1 MAISYLGCSHAV
13 PGGVCLGGA
22 SVREEAGA
30 TPRAARSLRHALLGL
45 VALIVALGATTGT
58 AAAVPGGV
66 AYIDGGHVQIAKL
79 DGTKKVQLSDGLA
92 WWNAVAQ
99 SDTGGVL
106 ATKNEPGKISQ
117 FSLFQTWDASGNPA
131 RFGPLNHDASGAS
144 LAMPLTLEL
153 TASNG
158 LMLYGYTAQ
167 FFGPPLTTRHGYYAQ
182 TTTTTGVFAPLN
194 QTALRWPTLA
204 GDRVVGTSDESTISV
219 LNADQNFVGSETTLW
234 PNIDVSGAGPGAT
247 LHRTSLSTN
256 GTVLAAEVVFET
268 DSSNGSYEQ
277 ERIAMIRTPGLGQ
290 EPLPGDCWLPVAGK
304 GTNPSVSQ
312 DGTLIAWKDDQ
323 GVKIAGVPDF
333 SGAELCNLTRPPVVI
348 SATGSEPAL
357 GPIDVDAIWAARNP
371 ALGAPAALGAPGNP
385 ASVAL
390 VALSVTPPARVTAKA
405 LTDTRGITLTV
416 ATPVSG
422 KVRVALTI
430 QPRLVGRKGSTP
442 IVIAT
447 GTATAAAAGKL
458 KVRVRPTPI
467 GRTLTAKLRGKRVT
481 ITVRIGTLKT
491 TKLIRLW

>member
-1 MAISYLGCSHAV
+1 MTTSYPECTHAV
-13 PGGVCLGGA
+13 PGAPHAAGIG
-22 SVREEAGA
+22 AGA

-106 ATKNEPGKISQ
+106 ATKNEPGKIAQ
-117 FSLFQTWDASGNPA
+117 LSLFQTWDASGNPA

-158 LMLYGYTAQ
+158 LMLYGYSAQ
-167 FFGPPLTTRHGYYAQ
+167 FWGYPTSTFSQGYYMQ
-182 TTTTTGVFAPLN
+182 TTTMAAVGTPLK
-194 QTALRWPTLA
+194 QTVLRWPTLA

-219 LNADQNFVGSETTLW
+219 LNADQNFVGNETTLW
-234 PNIDVSGAGPGAT
+234 PNIDVSGLPGAK
-247 LHRTSLSTN
+247 LRRTSLSTD
-256 GTVLAAEVVFET
+256 GTVLAAEVVFWP
-268 DSSNGSYEQ
+268 DSK
-277 ERIAMIRTPGLGQ
+277 IAMIRTPGLGQ
-290 EPLPGDCWLPVAGK
+290 APLPGDCWLPVAGK

-333 SGAELCNLTRPPVVI
+333 SGAEPCNLTRPPVVI

-371 ALGAPAALGAPGNP
+371 APGAPGALVALANP
-385 ASVAL
+385 AS

-405 LTDTRGITLTV
+405 LTSTRGITLTV
-416 ATPVSG
+416 VIPVSG
-422 KVRVALTI
+422 KVRVAVTI
-430 QPRLVGRKGSTP
+430 QPRFVGRKGRTP

-447 GTATAAAAGKL
+447 GTATAAVAGKL

-467 GRTLTAKLRGKRVT
+467 GRKLTAQLRGKRVT
-481 ITVRIGTLKT
+481 ITVRIGTLKI

>member
-1 MAISYLGCSHAV
+1 MTTSYPECTRAV
-13 PGGVCLGGA
+13 PGAPPAAGIG
-22 SVREEAGA
+22 AGA

-58 AAAVPGGV
+58 VAAVPGGV

-79 DGTKKVQLSDGLA
+79 DGTKKIQLSDGLA

-106 ATKNEPGKISQ
+106 ATKNEPGKIAQ
-117 FSLFQTWDASGNPA
+117 LSLFQTWDASGNPA

-153 TASNG
+153 AASNG
-158 LMLYGYTAQ
+158 LMLYGYSAL
-167 FFGPPLTTRHGYYAQ
+167 FYGYLTTRLSQGYYAQ
-182 TTTTTGVFAPLN
+182 TTATAAVGTPLK
-194 QTALRWPTLA
+194 QTVLRWPTLA

-219 LNADQNFVGSETTLW
+219 LNADQNFVGNETTLW
-234 PNIDVSGAGPGAT
+234 PNIDVSGLPGAT
-247 LHRTSLSTN
+247 LHRTSLSTD

-268 DSSNGSYEQ
+268 DSSNGSYEE

-290 EPLPGDCWLPVAGK
+290 APLPGDCWLPVVGK

-333 SGAELCNLTRPPVVI
+333 SGAEPCNLTRPPVVI
-348 SATGSEPAL
+348 SATGSDPAL

-371 ALGAPAALGAPGNP
+371 APAAPGALGALANP
-385 ASVAL
+385 AAVT
-390 VALSVTPPARVTAKA
+390 LSVTPPARVTAKA
-405 LTDTRGITLTV
+405 LTSTRGITLTV
-416 ATPVSG
+416 AIPVSG
-422 KVRVALTI
+422 KVRVAVTI
-430 QPRLVGRKGSTP
+430 QPRLVGRTGRTP

-447 GTATAAAAGKL
+447 GTATAAVAGKL

-467 GRTLTAKLRGKRVT
+467 GRKLTAQLRGKRVT
-481 ITVRIGTLKT
+481 ITVRIGTWKT

>member
-1 MAISYLGCSHAV
+1 MTTSYPGCTHAV
-13 PGGVCLGGA
+13 PGVPRAVGIG
-22 SVREEAGA
+22 AGA
-30 TPRAARSLRHALLGL
+30 TPRPARSLRHALLGL
-45 VALIVALGATTGT
+45 VALIVALGATTGVV
-58 AAAVPGGV
+58 AAVPGGV

-106 ATKNEPGKISQ
+106 ATKNEPGKIAQ
-117 FSLFQTWDASGNPA
+117 LSLFQTWDASGNPA
-131 RFGPLNHDASGAS
+131 RFGPLNQDAWGAS

-158 LMLYGYTAQ
+158 LMLYGYSALFYGFPTSTLSQ
-167 FFGPPLTTRHGYYAQ
+167 GYYMQ
-182 TTTTTGVFAPLN
+182 TTATAAVGTPLK
-194 QTALRWPTLA
+194 QTVLRWPTLA

-219 LNADQNFVGSETTLW
+219 LNADQNFVGNETTLW
-234 PNIDVSGAGPGAT
+234 PNIDVSVLPGAK
-247 LHRTSLSTN
+247 LRRTSLSTD
-256 GTVLAAEVVFET
+256 GTVLAAEVVFWP
-268 DSSNGSYEQ
+268 DSK
-277 ERIAMIRTPGLGQ
+277 IAMIRTPGLGQ
-290 EPLPGDCWLPVAGK
+290 APLPGDCWLPVAGK

-333 SGAELCNLTRPPVVI
+333 SGAEPCNLTRPPVVI

-371 ALGAPAALGAPGNP
+371 APAAPGALGALANP
-385 ASVAL
+385 AS

-405 LTDTRGITLTV
+405 LTSTRGITLTV
-416 ATPVSG
+416 VIPVSG
-422 KVRVALTI
+422 KVRVAVTI
-430 QPRLVGRKGSTP
+430 QPRLVGRTGRTP

-447 GTATAAAAGKL
+447 GTATAAVAGKL

-467 GRTLTAKLRGKRVT
+467 GRKLTAQLRGKRVT
-481 ITVRIGTLKT
+481 ITVRIGTWKT

>member
-1 MAISYLGCSHAV
+1 MRYPVLPPPQVSAR
-13 PGGVCLGGA
+13 
-22 SVREEAGA
+22 VRP
-30 TPRAARSLRHALLGL
+30 PRAARSLRHALLGL
-45 VALIVALGATTGT
+45 VALIVALGATTGVV
-58 AAAVPGGV
+58 AAVPGGV

-79 DGTKKVQLSDGLA
+79 DGTKKIQLSDGLA
-92 WWNAVAQ
+92 WWSAVAQ

-106 ATKNEPGKISQ
+106 ATKNEPEKISQ
-117 FSLFQTWDASGNPA
+117 LSLFQTWDASGNPA
-131 RFGPLNHDASGAS
+131 RFGPLNHDASGGS

-158 LMLYGYTAQ
+158 LMLYGYSAL
-167 FFGPPLTTRHGYYAQ
+167 FYGYLTTRLSQGYYAQ
-182 TTTTTGVFAPLN
+182 TTATVVVGTPLK

-204 GDRVVGTSDESTISV
+204 GDRVVGTSDELTISV
-219 LNADQNFVGSETTLW
+219 LNADQNFVGSQTTLW
-234 PNIDVSGAGPGAT
+234 PGIDVSGAGPGAT
-247 LHRTSLSTN
+247 LRRTSLSTN

-268 DSSNGSYEQ
+268 DSSNGSYEE

-290 EPLPGDCWLPVAGK
+290 APLPGDCWLPVVGK

-333 SGAELCNLTRPPVVI
+333 SGAEPCNLTRPPVVI
-348 SATGSEPAL
+348 SATGSDLAL

-371 ALGAPAALGAPGNP
+371 APGAPSALVAPGNP
-385 ASVAL
+385 AS

-405 LTDTRGITLTV
+405 LTSTRGITLTV
-416 ATPVSG
+416 AIPVSG
-422 KVRVALTI
+422 KVRVAVTI
-430 QPRLVGRKGSTP
+430 QPRFVGRKGRTP

-447 GTATAAAAGKL
+447 GTATAAVAGKL

>member
-1 MAISYLGCSHAV
+1 MTTSYPECTHAV
-13 PGGVCLGGA
+13 PGAPPAVGIG
-22 SVREEAGA
+22 AGA

-58 AAAVPGGV
+58 VAAVPGGV

-106 ATKNEPGKISQ
+106 ATKNEPGKIAQ
-117 FSLFQTWDASGNPA
+117 LSLFQTWDASGNPA
-131 RFGPLNHDASGAS
+131 RFGPLNQDAWGAS

-158 LMLYGYTAQ
+158 LMLYGYSALFYGFPTSRLDQ
-167 FFGPPLTTRHGYYAQ
+167 GYYVQ
-182 TTTTTGVFAPLN
+182 TTATAAVGTPLK
-194 QTALRWPTLA
+194 QTVLRWPTLA
-204 GDRVVGTSDESTISV
+204 GDRVVGTSDELTISV
-219 LNADQNFVGSETTLW
+219 LNADQNFVGSQTTLW
-234 PNIDVSGAGPGAT
+234 PNIDVSVLPGAK
-247 LHRTSLSTN
+247 LRRTSLSTD
-256 GTVLAAEVVFET
+256 GTVLAAEVVFWP
-268 DSSNGSYEQ
+268 DSK
-277 ERIAMIRTPGLGQ
+277 IAMIRTPGLGQ
-290 EPLPGDCWLPVAGK
+290 APLPGDCWLPVAGSK

-333 SGAELCNLTRPPVVI
+333 SGAEPCNLTRPPVVI

-371 ALGAPAALGAPGNP
+371 APAAPGALGALANP
-385 ASVAL
+385 AA

-405 LTDTRGITLTV
+405 LTSTRGITLTV
-416 ATPVSG
+416 AIPVSG
-422 KVRVALTI
+422 KVRVAVTI
-430 QPRLVGRKGSTP
+430 QPRLVGRKGRTP

-447 GTATAAAAGKL
+447 GTATAAVAGKL

-467 GRTLTAKLRGKRVT
+467 GRKLTAQLRGKRVT